1 MKTKKIVL
9 RVLIVIWMIVI
20 FIFSNQVSD
29 KSSNTSGNSIKFILE
44 KLSITKNM
52 DEQQIAELV
61 ESLQTPIRK
70 LAHFSIYTIGGVLT
84 SIYFSLDA
92 KNIKK
97 NILLAFIFCV
107 IYAITDEIHQHFVPG
122 RSCELRDVL
131 IDSSGAMLGIL
142 ISQIIIKFCKK

>member
-1 MKTKKIVL
+1 MKKKKIIL
-9 RVLIVIWMIVI
+9 RILIVIWMIVI